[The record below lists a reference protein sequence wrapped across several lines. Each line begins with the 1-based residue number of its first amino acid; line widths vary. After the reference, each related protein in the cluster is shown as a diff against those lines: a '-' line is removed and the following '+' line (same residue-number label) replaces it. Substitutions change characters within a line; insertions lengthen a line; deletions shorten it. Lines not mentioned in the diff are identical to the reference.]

1 MCGLNAVG
9 AQSGWKC
16 AGMPPPLSHAYLVG
30 FSATGAPDG
39 LGRGD
44 LEPHRDLVSRATQ
57 LITGGPGGGYSPSGR
72 AQPRA
77 DSRSARARAPCG
89 TRGPRG
95 GSICPRKPPARA
107 HGAAG
112 RGLVPPSIL
121 LFTKFRRKKTD
132 LWNLNSELKKL
143 PHETLFLTQIKYN
156 LAQSKPIQVRESPN
170 NRGQGSYFDWLNFF
184 FWA

>member
-1 MCGLNAVG
+1 LTWRPSQHAQRFGPTPWATSAADGIGGAPSGWECAHPPEDPQPTLMCGLNAVG

-39 LGRGD
+39 LGRGY

-77 DSRSARARAPCG
+77 DSKSRRARAPCG
-89 TRGPRG
+89 TRAPLG

-112 RGLVPPSIL
+112 R
-121 LFTKFRRKKTD
+121 D
-132 LWNLNSELKKL
+132 LAHSVGAKI
-143 PHETLFLTQIKYN
+143 F
-156 LAQSKPIQVRESPN
+156 S
-170 NRGQGSYFDWLNFF
+170 F
-184 FWA
+184 